1 MSYAIHQAK
10 VRNGLR
16 PRREPYWG
24 APIEKGR
31 YLGFRKIDDSTGT
44 WIARLRDDD
53 NNQRYRSLGQATS
66 GFDCSQA
73 KRQAETWFKDA
84 DAGVSDQAPTVKKA
98 CQEYVDNLRAE
109 GRDETAQY
117 AEKRFIH
124 TVYGHSI
131 ARIPLDKVRA
141 AQIRAWRN
149 ELGGGN
155 SSKNRTMTW
164 LKAALN
170 FAVAEDRVNV
180 AAANQWRKVKPHKD
194 ADGRREIYLDLA
206 QRRALLKACSG
217 AARDMVEAAALTG
230 ARPGELASATRS
242 QFDARTGEM
251 AFNGKTGKR
260 KVPLSPPA
268 VALFKRLAKS
278 KLPSAHLFTADD
290 GKPWANCKWSLPVR
304 EAAAKAK
311 LPKGTVLYTLR
322 HSWITETLLAGMATL
337 EVSKLSGTSLP
348 MIEKNYGKLVTE
360 VARERLAQIT
370 LL

>member
-1 MSYAIHQAK
+1 VSYAIHQAK

-31 YLGFRKIDDSTGT
+31 YLGFRKIDDNTGT
-44 WIARLRDDD
+44 WIARIRDDD
-53 NNQRYRSLGQATS
+53 GKQRYRSLGQATG
-66 GFDCSQA
+66 GFGYTQA
-73 KRQAETWFKDA
+73 KRQAEAWFKDA
-84 DAGVSDQAPTVKKA
+84 DAGVSDQAPTVEKA

-131 ARIPLDKVRA
+131 ARVPLDKVKA
-141 AQIRAWRN
+141 AQIRSWRN
-149 ELGGGN
+149 ALGGVN

-170 FAVAEDRVNV
+170 FAVTEDRVNASV
-180 AAANQWRKVKPHKD
+180 AQQWHRVKQHKN
-194 ADGRREIYLDLA
+194 ADGRREIYLDLT
-206 QRRALLKACSG
+206 QRRALLNACSG
-217 AARDMVEAAALTG
+217 GARDMVEAAALTG

-242 QFDARTGEM
+242 QMDLRTEEM
-251 AFNGKTGKR
+251 TFNGKTGKR
-260 KVPLSPPA
+260 RVPLSPA
-268 VALFKRLAKS
+268 ALKLFKRLAKS

-290 GKPWANCKWSLPVR
+290 GKPWTHCGWTVPVR

>member
-1 MSYAIHQAK
+1 MSHEIHEAK
-10 VRNGLR
+10 GRNALT

-24 APIEKGR
+24 APIGKGR
-31 YLGFRKIDDSTGT
+31 HLGVRRLKNDTST

-53 NNQRYRSLGQATS
+53 GKQRYRSLGQVTKD
-66 GFDCSQA
+66 FDHA
-73 KRQAETWFKDA
+73 KAKDQAETWFRDV

-131 ARIPLDKVRA
+131 ARVPLDKVRA

-149 ELGGGN
+149 ELGGVN
-155 SSKNRTMTW
+155 SSKNRTMAW

-170 FAVAEDRVNV
+170 FAVTEDRVNAS
-180 AAANQWRKVKPHKD
+180 AAQQWRRVKQHKN
-194 ADGRREIYLDLA
+194 ADGRREIYLDLT
-206 QRRALLKACSG
+206 QRRALLNACSG
-217 AARDMVEAAALTG
+217 GARDMVEAAALTG

-242 QFDARTGEM
+242 QMDLRTEEM
-251 AFNGKTGKR
+251 TFNGKTGKR
-260 KVPLSPPA
+260 RVPLSPA
-268 VALFKRLAKS
+268 ALKLFKRLAKS

-290 GKPWANCKWSLPVR
+290 GKPWTHCGWTVPVR
-304 EAAAKAK
+304 EAAARAN

-337 EVSKLSGTSLP
+337 EVSKLSGTSLL
-348 MIEKNYGKLVTE
+348 MIEKNYGKLVTD